1 MKAICILPLLL
12 FLLFSCSES
21 EKVELVKEYFSD
33 IQTDHTEWK
42 DALDMAIRD
51 SLSIDELRGYYFF
64 NNQRTSFERRDIR
77 FVLRY
82 FDISTSDSLF
92 LEYTK
97 LVDRKSSL
105 VSAFYMN
112 KELKEEE
119 LLDLLE
125 VENEM
130 IKVLEKIEDRILNE

>member
-1 MKAICILPLLL
+1 MKQISILSALLV

-21 EKVELVKEYFSD
+21 EKEELVKEYFSE

-42 DALDMAIRD
+42 DAIETAIQD

-64 NNQRTSFERRDIR
+64 NNQRTPFERRDIR

-97 LVDRKSSL
+97 LIDRKSSL
-105 VSAFYMN
+105 VSAFYLN
-112 KELKEEE
+112 KEVKQVE
-119 LLDLLE
+119 LLDMIE
-125 VENEM
+125 VEDEI
-130 IKVLEKIEDRILNE
+130 IKVLTKIQKRIQ